1 MQEDTD
7 KQVSPESLYRLKALM
22 DVFECIRKRKSVR
35 WYTQEMPSREM
46 IEQCLEA
53 ASWAPNPTSQQPW
66 KFIVLTGTALQ
77 QVSSVIA
84 DSYGEAAAAKAELP
98 EPPVPEKVKQELASR
113 KSDNFGAMISFLQE
127 QGADMDLLGSGIFSF
142 QHAPV
147 GVIFG
152 VYPDKGRN
160 YFKATVAAMENFM
173 LAATAQGLGTCW
185 MNAISICQEAIKAT
199 LGLEQELVLVDGLA
213 LGYPDQS
220 SPVNHIPRQ
229 RLPVD
234 AVTMWL
240 DEKGV

>member
-1 MQEDTD
+1 
-7 KQVSPESLYRLKALM
+7 M
-22 DVFECIRKRKSVR
+22 DVFECIRERKSIR
-35 WYTQEMPSREM
+35 GYTQQMPSRAM

-66 KFIVLTGTALQ
+66 KFIVLSGEALQ

-84 DSYGEAAAAKAELP
+84 DNYAEAAAAKAELP
-98 EPPVPEKVKQELASR
+98 EPPVPEKIKQELAER
-113 KSDNFGAMISFLQE
+113 KADNFGAMIAFLQE
-127 QGADMDLLGSGIFSF
+127 QDADMDQLGSGIFSF

-152 VYPDKGRN
+152 VYPARDQN

-185 MNAISICQEAIKAT
+185 MNAVSICQDAIKEA

-213 LGYPDQS
+213 LGYPDES
-220 SPVNHIPRQ
+220 APVNRIPRQ
-229 RLPVD
+229 RLPLD

-240 DEKGV
+240 DEKAE